1 MQKPSD
7 SATDLK
13 ELIKHAISDME
24 ITPDEYQA
32 IMNCAQ
38 DDGRLDPEEKSLLSQ
53 FQSMLSN
60 GTIKRVKG

>member
-1 MQKPSD
+1 MKKPSD
-7 SATDLK
+7 SATELK
-13 ELIKHAISDME
+13 ELIKHAIDDLE

-32 IMNCAQ
+32 IMSCAQ
-38 DDGRLDPEEKSLLSQ
+38 DDGHLDPEEKTLLSQ